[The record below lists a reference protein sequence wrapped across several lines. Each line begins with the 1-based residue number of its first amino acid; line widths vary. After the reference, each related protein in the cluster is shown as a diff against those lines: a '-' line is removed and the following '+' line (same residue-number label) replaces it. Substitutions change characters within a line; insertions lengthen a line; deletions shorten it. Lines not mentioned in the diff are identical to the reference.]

1 MAESPE
7 NGGGNNAAPRPRMRS
22 LYEETVFPVLRREF
36 GYSNPMQVPRPDKV
50 VVNIGIGEALDDRN
64 ALDAA
69 LGDLTTITGQR
80 PVIQRARKSISN
92 FRLREGMQV
101 GLTVTLRGARM
112 WDFLDR
118 LVNLALPR
126 VRDFRGVS
134 RRSFDGRGNYSL
146 GIREQ
151 VIFPEIDY
159 NRIDRLRGLQ
169 VNVVTTAATDEEG
182 RRLLELLGMP
192 FERLDQVG
200 AAA

>member
-1 MAESPE
+1 
-7 NGGGNNAAPRPRMRS
+7 MRS
-22 LYEETVFPVLRREF
+22 FYEETVFPALRREF
-36 GYSNPMQVPRPDKV
+36 GYPNPMQVPRPDKV

-200 AAA
+200 TAA